1 MDRSVWASER
11 RLLTIGLVFSITAV
25 AFEGMAVPTVL
36 PDTLDDL
43 GGLALYGWAFS
54 GFWLANLVGIT
65 LAGAESDRSGPWRPF
80 ALGTACFA
88 VGLLVAAFAPNM
100 AIVVAGR
107 VVQGLGA
114 GATYAVTYVA
124 VARGYPA
131 AAQPRMIA
139 IISSAWVLPGLLGPA
154 FAALL
159 ADQLSW
165 RWVFAALAPLLPV
178 VAIAMQEPLRRLV
191 ATGAPTTPAH
201 GADTSGEPAGLAQH
215 ARDGVVLAIG
225 AGLLLAV
232 PTSGQLWLGLLLG
245 LGGLVLVR
253 GPLTRLLPAGTLTG
267 RPGRTAAIAAAGL
280 LSVAF
285 LGTEAFVPL
294 AVASVRNA
302 GIVFGG
308 VALSAAAVTWST
320 GSWIQA
326 RIAAGGTRSAL
337 VTAGFALVLV
347 GIGLVTL
354 VPLTSVPVW
363 LALVAWAVAG
373 LGMGLAYSTV
383 TLVTLESAPSGEEGA
398 ASAALQLSNT
408 LGIALGTGVAG
419 GVVAVMAEGLGLAPG
434 IGLANLIM
442 MIVCV
447 LGVLLSLR
455 VPRSVGSSA

>member
-1 MDRSVWASER
+1 MDRSVWAPER

-107 VVQGLGA
+107 IIQGLGA

-139 IISSAWVLPGLLGPA
+139 VISSAWVLPGLLGPA

-178 VAIAMQEPLRRLV
+178 VAIAMQQPLRRLA
-191 ATGAPTTPAH
+191 ATAAA
-201 GADTSGEPAGLAQH
+201 ADADRPDPPAGLVRH

-225 AGLLLAV
+225 AGLLLAA
-232 PTSGQLWLGLLLG
+232 PTSGQVWLGLLLAV
-245 LGGLVLVR
+245 GGLLLVR
-253 GPLTRLLPAGTLTG
+253 GPLTRLLPPGTLTG

-308 VALSAAAVTWST
+308 IALSAAAVTWST

-347 GIGLVTL
+347 GIGLETL
-354 VPLTSVPVW
+354 VPLTSVSVW

-383 TLVTLESAPSGEEGA
+383 TLVTLESAPPGEEGA

-419 GVVAVMAEGLGLAPG
+419 GVVAVLAEGPGLAPG
-434 IGLANLIM
+434 IGLANALM
-442 MIVCV
+442 MVVCV
-447 LGVLLSLR
+447 VGIVVSLR
-455 VPRSVGSSA
+455 VPTSVGSSG